1 MNEDEYSYGCDD
13 KLDEEFAEKLAL
25 LIFKR
30 GIYNPFVLCQT
41 NYEME
46 SRILDAM
53 VRQYRGGCIWK
64 TCESFTQDLIAAVND
79 NTINEFR
86 KYYREASLLIL
97 TELEYLS
104 GKETSR
110 QEKYFL
116 LEERMTQK
124 RQTVFSCKNSPKEI
138 AGLEDRILAHLYGG
152 VVLPLDERLHILRGN
167 QLEHSC

>member
-30 GIYNPFVLCQT
+30 GIYNPLVLCIT
-41 NYEME
+41 NSETE
-46 SRILDAM
+46 IRIFDAM

-64 TCESFTQDLIAAVND
+64 TCASFTQDLIAAVNE
-79 NTINEFR
+79 NKINEFR

-97 TELEYLS
+97 TELEHLS
-104 GKETSR
+104 GGKTSQ
-110 QEKYFL
+110 QELYFI
-116 LEERMTQK
+116 LEDRVAQN
-124 RQTVFSCKNSPKEI
+124 RQTVFSCKSSPKKI

-152 VVLPLDERLHILRGN
+152 VVLPLDGPGYILEEN
-167 QLEHSC
+167 EKNH

>member
-1 MNEDEYSYGCDD
+1 MNEEGYSYGCHD
-13 KLDEEFAEKLAL
+13 KLDEEFAENLAQ
-25 LIFKR
+25 LILFKQ

-41 NYEME
+41 DCEME

-104 GKETSR
+104 GKETSQ
-110 QEKYFL
+110 QELYFI
-116 LEERMTQK
+116 LEERVAQN
-124 RQTVFSCKNSPKEI
+124 RQTVFSCKSSPKKI

-152 VVLPLDERLHILRGN
+152 VVLPLYEPGYILEEN
-167 QLEHSC
+167 EKKH